1 MKCGKSMRGAISY
14 NEAKVRDG
22 SAELILASKFGCD
35 VSELSFSQKLH
46 RFDILTQ
53 NCTRSA
59 YNTVH
64 LSLNFSPE
72 DKLDA
77 EQLQQIASDYMQR
90 IGFGNQPY
98 LVYRHSDTGHDHIHI
113 VTTPV
118 LPNGRTINLH
128 NLVQRKSEPARKALE
143 KEYHLTEAAGRKI
156 SEGLK
161 PVPLEKVYY
170 GKVPTK
176 QAISQI
182 VRDVV
187 NSYRFN
193 NLDELNIILRQFNIV
208 ADRGS
213 LYSAKY
219 QKGGLTYSVLNA
231 QGDKIGVPVKASDIY
246 TNPTLKMLEKKFSAN
261 TIKKAGLFKK
271 VQQSVFSSVAAS
283 VNAQSFMAALQQK
296 SIVCSMHPNAKGK
309 SQELSFIDNR
319 NKTVFTASEIG
330 ITPSELQKRWTGNYQ
345 QNTTAVT
352 APSTSEWTSLLNSEI
367 SQSSFAWSMLSKL
380 MEHEYTEPDVSPEL
394 LKDKKRKKK
403 KFR

>member
-14 NEAKVRDG
+14 NEAKVREG
-22 SAELILASKFGCD
+22 SAELILASRFGCD

-46 RFDILTQ
+46 RFDLLNQ

-77 EQLQQIASDYMQR
+77 EQLQQIAGDYMQR

-143 KEYHLTEAAGRKI
+143 KEYNLIQAAGRKI
-156 SEGLK
+156 SEGLN

-170 GKVPTK
+170 GKAPTK

-182 VRDVV
+182 VREVA
-187 NSYRFN
+187 NSYKFN
-193 NLDELNIILRQFNIV
+193 NLDELNIILRQFNII

-213 LYSAKY
+213 VYSAKY

-231 QGDKIGVPVKASDIY
+231 QGEKIGVPVKASDIY
-246 TNPTLKMLEKKFSAN
+246 TNPTLTTLEKKFTASA
-261 TIKKAGLFKK
+261 IKKAALLKK
-271 VQQSVFSSVAAS
+271 VQHSVFSSIVAS
-283 VNAQSFMAALQQK
+283 VNVQSFMAALQQK
-296 SIVCSMHPNAKGK
+296 GIVCHAHPNAKGK

-330 ITPSELQKRWTGNYQ
+330 ITADELQKRWTGNHP
-345 QNTTAVT
+345 QNASAVT
-352 APSTSEWTSLLNSEI
+352 APSANEWTNLLSSEI

-380 MEHEYTEPDVSPEL
+380 MEHEYTGPDVSPEL

>member
-1 MKCGKSMRGAISY
+1 MKCGKSIRGAISY
-14 NEAKVRDG
+14 NEAKVREG

-46 RFDILTQ
+46 RFDLLNQ
-53 NCTRSA
+53 HCTRSA

-72 DKLDA
+72 DKLDT
-77 EQLQQIASDYMQR
+77 EQLQQIAGDYMQR

-98 LVYRHSDTGHDHIHI
+98 LVYRHSDAAHDHVHI

-143 KEYHLTEAAGRKI
+143 KEYHLIQAAGRKV

-161 PVPLEKVYY
+161 PIPLEKVYY
-170 GKVPTK
+170 GKAPTK

-187 NSYRFN
+187 NSYKFN

-213 LYSAKY
+213 VYSTKY

-231 QGDKIGVPVKASDIY
+231 KGEKVSVPVKASDIY
-246 TNPTLKMLEKKFSAN
+246 TNPTLKTVEKKFSAN
-261 TIKKAGLFKK
+261 TIKKAGLLKK

-283 VNAQSFMAALQQK
+283 VNAQSFMATLQQK
-296 SIVCSMHPNAKGK
+296 GIVCQVHPNATGK
-309 SQELSFIDNR
+309 NQELSFIDNR
-319 NKTVFTASEIG
+319 NRTVFTASEIG
-330 ITPSELQKRWTGNYQ
+330 IAPNELQKRWAGNHQ
-345 QNTTAVT
+345 QNITAVAT
-352 APSTSEWTSLLNSEI
+352 PSANEWTSLLSNEI
-367 SQSSFAWSMLSKL
+367 SQSSFTWSMLSKL
-380 MEHEYTEPDVSPEL
+380 MEHEYTGPDISPEL

-403 KFR
+403 K

>member
-1 MKCGKSMRGAISY
+1 MRGAISY
-14 NEAKVRDG
+14 NEAKVREG

-35 VSELSFSQKLH
+35 VSGLSFSQKLH
-46 RFDILTQ
+46 RFELLNQ

-72 DKLDA
+72 DKLDT
-77 EQLQQIASDYMQR
+77 EQLQQIAGEYMQR

-98 LVYRHSDTGHDHIHI
+98 LVYRHSDTGHDHVHI

-143 KEYHLTEAAGRKI
+143 KEYQLTVAAGRKI

-170 GKVPTK
+170 GKAPTK

-187 NSYRFN
+187 NSYKFN

-213 LYSAKY
+213 VYSSKY

-231 QGDKIGVPVKASDIY
+231 QGEKIGVPVKASDIY

-261 TIKKAGLFKK
+261 AIKKAALLKK

-296 SIVCSMHPNAKGK
+296 HIVCHAHPTSNGK

-330 ITPSELQKRWTGNYQ
+330 IMPRELQKRWTGNYQ
-345 QNTTAVT
+345 QNSPAITTQSAYD
-352 APSTSEWTSLLNSEI
+352 WTSVLSNEI
-367 SQSSFAWSMLSKL
+367 PQSSFTWNLLSKL
-380 MEHEYTEPDVSPEL
+380 MEHEYTGPDVSPEL

-403 KFR
+403 RSH

>member
-1 MKCGKSMRGAISY
+1 MKCGKSIRGAISY
-14 NEAKVRDG
+14 NEAKVREG

-35 VSELSFSQKLH
+35 VSGLSFSQKLQ
-46 RFDILTQ
+46 RFELLNQ

-72 DKLDA
+72 DKLDT
-77 EQLQQIASDYMQR
+77 EQLQQIAGDYMQR
-90 IGFGNQPY
+90 IGFSNQPY
-98 LVYRHSDTGHDHIHI
+98 LVYRHSDAAHDHIHI

-143 KEYHLTEAAGRKI
+143 KEYHLTQAAGRKI

-161 PVPLEKVYY
+161 PIPLEKVYY
-170 GKVPTK
+170 GKAPTK

-182 VRDVV
+182 VRDIV
-187 NSYRFN
+187 NSYKFN

-213 LYSAKY
+213 VYSTKY

-231 QGDKIGVPVKASDIY
+231 QGEKIGIPVKASDIY
-246 TNPTLKMLEKKFSAN
+246 TNPTLKTLEKKFSTN
-261 TIKKAGLFKK
+261 TIKKAGLLKK

-283 VNAQSFMAALQQK
+283 VNAKSFMAALQQK
-296 SIVCSMHPNAKGK
+296 GIVCQAHPNANGK

-319 NKTVFTASEIG
+319 NKTVFTASAIG
-330 ITPSELQKRWTGNYQ
+330 ITPNELQKRWTGSDQ
-345 QNTTAVT
+345 QNIAAVAT
-352 APSTSEWTSLLNSEI
+352 LSANEWTSLLSNEI
-367 SQSSFAWSMLSKL
+367 AQSSLTWSLLSKL
-380 MEHEYTEPDVSPEL
+380 MEHEYTGPDISPEL

-403 KFR
+403 KSR